1 MFDDLNWGGALKRA
15 GLTVLFYLGLV
26 YVLNVAVPG
35 SYGGPVAL
43 AINAL
48 FLFVLF
54 TLFHAYIDRRRRRR
68 EAQLRAQKKGKQPP
82 GKAGAKTTGAKAT
95 AAGEDD
101 GEVAPEGTLKGR
113 HNPNTSR
120 KKASRRRR

>member
-1 MFDDLNWGGALKRA
+1 MFEDLNWGAALKRA
-15 GLTVLFYLGLV
+15 GLTVLFYLVLV
-26 YVLNVAVPG
+26 YVLNVAIPG

-48 FLFVLF
+48 FLFGIF
-54 TLFHAYIDRRRRRR
+54 TLFHAFIDRRRRRR
-68 EAQLRAQKKGKQPP
+68 EAQLRAQRKGKKPAEK
-82 GKAGAKTTGAKAT
+82 GGAKPTPA
-95 AAGEDD
+95 AAGEGDED
-101 GEVAPEGTLKGR
+101 AADSTLRGR

>member
-1 MFDDLNWGGALKRA
+1 MFEDLDWRGALKRA
-15 GLTVLFYLGLV
+15 GLTVLFYLLLV
-26 YVLNVAVPG
+26 YVLNVAIPG

-48 FLFVLF
+48 FLFGIF

-68 EAQLRAQKKGKQPP
+68 EAQLRAQRKGKMPVD
-82 GKAGAKTTGAKAT
+82 KASAKTT
-95 AAGEDD
+95 AAGEGDED
-101 GEVAPEGTLKGR
+101 ASESTLKGR

>member
-1 MFDDLNWGGALKRA
+1 MFEDINWSSALKRA
-15 GLTVLFYLGLV
+15 GLTVLFYLLLV
-26 YVLNVAVPG
+26 YVLNIAIPG

-48 FLFVLF
+48 FLFGVF

-68 EAQLRAQKKGKQPP
+68 EAQLRAQRKGKKPAEK
-82 GKAGAKTTGAKAT
+82 GGAKTTS
-95 AAGEDD
+95 AAGEGDEEAAD
-101 GEVAPEGTLKGR
+101 GTLKGR

>member
-1 MFDDLNWGGALKRA
+1 MFEDLNWGAALKRA
-15 GLTVLFYLGLV
+15 GLTALFYLVLV
-26 YVLNVAVPG
+26 YVLNVAIPG

-48 FLFVLF
+48 FLFGVF

-68 EAQLRAQKKGKQPP
+68 EAQLRAQQKGKKPA
-82 GKAGAKTTGAKAT
+82 GKGGAKTP
-95 AAGEDD
+95 AAGEGD
-101 GEVAPEGTLKGR
+101 EEAPESTLKGS